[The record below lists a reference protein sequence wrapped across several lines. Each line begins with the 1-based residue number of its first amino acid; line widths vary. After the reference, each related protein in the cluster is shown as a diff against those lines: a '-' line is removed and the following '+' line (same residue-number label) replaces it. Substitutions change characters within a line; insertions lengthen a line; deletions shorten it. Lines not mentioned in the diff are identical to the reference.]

1 MKVLVADDD
10 VISQRLLESS
20 LRRWGYEVVLARDGF
35 EAFAALLHPE
45 APKLAVL
52 DWQMP
57 GMDGAEICRQIRQR
71 EAEAYTFIIL
81 LTGRHTQDDVIAGL
95 DAGADDY
102 VIKPFNPEEL
112 KVRLRTG
119 KRILYL
125 QDQLIAAREALRE
138 QAMHDSLTGMFNR
151 GAAIDIL
158 TTELTRQQRHG
169 GTIGIALA
177 DLDRFKQI
185 NDRYG
190 HLAGD
195 KVLCAAAQAM
205 KNTTR
210 PYDCIGRFGGEEF
223 LLILPGCDKVN
234 ALSHAER
241 IRLAIHQVRITEGAE
256 SINVSASIGVT
267 VAPTENTLD
276 VNQLIR
282 AADTALYRAKD
293 NGRNRVEFEDCIA
306 PSLQTV

>member
-20 LRRWGYEVVLARDGF
+20 LRRWGYEVVIARDGF

-71 EAEAYTFIIL
+71 ESEAYTYIIL
-81 LTGRHTQDDVIAGL
+81 LTGKHTQDDIIAGL

-138 QAMHDSLTGMFNR
+138 QATHDSLTGLFNR
-151 GAAIDIL
+151 GATLEIL
-158 TTELTRQQRHG
+158 VNELTRQQRHG
-169 GTIGIALA
+169 GSIGVALI
-177 DLDRFKQI
+177 DLDRFKRI
-185 NDRYG
+185 NDEHG
-190 HLAGD
+190 HLVGD
-195 KVLCAAAQAM
+195 KVLCAAAKAM
-205 KNTTR
+205 LNSTR

-234 ALSHAER
+234 AISHAER
-241 IRLAIHQVRITEGAE
+241 MRIAINQATVSGAKGP
-256 SINVSASIGVT
+256 IVISASLGVT
-267 VAPTENTLD
+267 IAPPEVTLE
-276 VNQLIR
+276 VSHLIR

-293 NGRNRVEFEDCIA
+293 NGRNRVEFGDCLEPA
-306 PSLQTV
+306 MCE